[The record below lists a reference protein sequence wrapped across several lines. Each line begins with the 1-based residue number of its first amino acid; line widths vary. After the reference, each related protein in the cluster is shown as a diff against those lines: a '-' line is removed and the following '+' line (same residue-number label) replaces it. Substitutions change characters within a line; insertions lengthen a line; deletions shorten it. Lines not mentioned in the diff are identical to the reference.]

1 MVTTHRLITIAAFLL
16 TGSSLSFGQSKSPA
30 NTSSSTTTM
39 SGGSTAPYTEGS
51 VWQITMVRTKAGMT
65 DDYLKGL
72 SKTLKTTI
80 EEEKKQG
87 LVLSYKIMLGEAAT
101 PGDYNVINMVEF
113 KNMAALD
120 NLREKTDPIFMK
132 IVGGEQQLREG
143 AMKRAEL
150 REIVGTKLMREITL
164 K

>member
-1 MVTTHRLITIAAFLL
+1 
-16 TGSSLSFGQSKSPA
+16 
-30 NTSSSTTTM
+30 
-39 SGGSTAPYTEGS
+39 
-51 VWQITMVRTKAGMT
+51 MT

-101 PGDYNVINMVEF
+101 PGDYNIINMVEF

-143 AMKRAEL
+143 AVKRAEL
-150 REIVGTKLMREITL
+150 REVVGTKLMREITL

>member
-1 MVTTHRLITIAAFLL
+1 
-16 TGSSLSFGQSKSPA
+16 
-30 NTSSSTTTM
+30 M

>member
-1 MVTTHRLITIAAFLL
+1 
-16 TGSSLSFGQSKSPA
+16 
-30 NTSSSTTTM
+30 M
-39 SGGSTAPYTEGS
+39 SGDSTAPYTEGS

-101 PGDYNVINMVEF
+101 PGDYNIINMVEF